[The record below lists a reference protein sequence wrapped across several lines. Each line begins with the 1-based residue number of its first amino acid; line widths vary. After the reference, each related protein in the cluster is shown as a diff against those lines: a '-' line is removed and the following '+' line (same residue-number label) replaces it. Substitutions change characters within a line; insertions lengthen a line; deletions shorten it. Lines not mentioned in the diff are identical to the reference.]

1 MDNDDACKLTCSHR
15 FCHSCVKGWYTKGNS
30 TCPMCRRPMYFR
42 GFSKTIRKWEDEK
55 LEQMY
60 ADVYSESM
68 ELILSEWNDSS
79 ETESETQSETQSEHD
94 SDAETVGESDSES
107 EWEEDWADAESVAS
121 LPSPRET
128 TQWIHNF
135 FNVKKTVMDDL
146 RDMDKKFKKFK
157 DILDPEDLYELINY
171 PSGMYV
177 DTMEFVYEDL
187 PVVQFTK
194 KTTHLSKRGVSRRR
208 ARKQSPSVTSSYIIL
223 IDVT

>member
-1 MDNDDACKLTCSHR
+1 MDNDDACKLTCSHS

-30 TCPMCRRPMYFR
+30 SCPMCRRPMYFR

-68 ELILSEWNDSS
+68 ELILSEWNDPS
-79 ETESETQSETQSEHD
+79 ETESVTD
-94 SDAETVGESDSES
+94 SDAETEADSDAETEAES
-107 EWEEDWADAESVAS
+107 EWEDDWAESVAS

-128 TQWIHNF
+128 TQWIHDF

-146 RDMDKKFKKFK
+146 REMDKKFKKFR
-157 DILDPEDLYELINY
+157 DILDPEDLYDILNY
-171 PSGMYV
+171 PSDTYVV
-177 DTMEFVYEDL
+177 DTQEFVYEDC
-187 PVVQFTK
+187 PIFQFTK
-194 KTTHLSKRGVSRRR
+194 KNTHLTRARGVRRR
-208 ARKQSPSVTSSYIIL
+208 ARKQSLCVYIIL